1 MSGVK
6 ELEVLQKSLEINLG
20 VAQVGELRFWFQD
33 AWGNSRVFYGC
44 LFKRGIIVVR
54 LKCMCNRGVLHIQG
68 RQMSPVI
75 T

>member
-20 VAQVGELRFWFQD
+20 IAQVEELRFWFQE

-44 LFKRGIIVVR
+44 VKRGLIVVR
-54 LKCMCNRGVLHIQG
+54 LKCIIMCNSGVLHI
-68 RQMSPVI
+68 
-75 T
+75 